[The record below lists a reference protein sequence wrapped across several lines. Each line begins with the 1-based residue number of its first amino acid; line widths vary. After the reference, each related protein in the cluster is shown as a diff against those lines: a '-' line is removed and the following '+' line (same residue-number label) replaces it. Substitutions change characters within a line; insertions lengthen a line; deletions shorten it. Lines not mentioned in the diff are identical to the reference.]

1 GFKNSIPED
10 EMMCVVI
17 DCGGTARIGVY
28 PMKGIP
34 TVDVMDASPS
44 GPLAK
49 HITEDIFVS
58 GVGAKD
64 VMKGDADADTAK
76 ETASAAKLE
85 NPTFDTN
92 DKEGYKP
99 VFVQKGSGGWG
110 KGLHLEPSNKK
121 TKVVSV
127 TGGGIHPVAQKIS
140 ELSGAEA
147 VDGFKNSISED
158 EMMYVVIE
166 CGGTARIGVY
176 PMKGIPTVDVMDAS
190 PSGPLAKHITE
201 DVFVSGVGAKDVM
214 NGDADADTAEETAS
228 AAKQQN
234 PKFDKNGKYGNK
246 QLHAKKGSGGWGEG
260 LRLEPRTDETKVV
273 SARRG
278 GKHELASTQ

>member
-1 GFKNSIPED
+1 MTYKPIFVQKGSGGWGKGLHLEPNGKKTKVVSVTGGGIHPVAQKISELSGAEAVDGFKNSIPED

-99 VFVQKGSGGWG
+99 VFVQNWSGGWA
-110 KGLHLEPSNKK
+110 KGLHLEPRNKE

-140 ELSGAEA
+140 ELSGSEA
-147 VDGFKNSISED
+147 VDGFKNSIPAD
-158 EMMYVVIE
+158 EMMFAVID

-176 PMKGIPTVDVMDAS
+176 P
-190 PSGPLAKHITE
+190 
-201 DVFVSGVGAKDVM
+201 
-214 NGDADADTAEETAS
+214 
-228 AAKQQN
+228 
-234 PKFDKNGKYGNK
+234 
-246 QLHAKKGSGGWGEG
+246 
-260 LRLEPRTDETKVV
+260 
-273 SARRG
+273 
-278 GKHELASTQ
+278 